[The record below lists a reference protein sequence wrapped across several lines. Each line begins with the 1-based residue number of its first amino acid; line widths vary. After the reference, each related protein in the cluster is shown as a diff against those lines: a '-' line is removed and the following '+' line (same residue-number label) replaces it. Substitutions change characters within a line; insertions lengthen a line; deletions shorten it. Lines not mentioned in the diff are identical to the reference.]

1 MYHKK
6 RLITLLSILVLLI
19 PTFVYAQNKIL
30 IAPETAVTWLNTGG
44 DEVLD
49 MGGQIADEVRTGS
62 FLDLGAASRSS
73 DYVFTFFVDAFAT
86 APVLG
91 ETIDLYFG
99 QGTSTTSFDGEPNT
113 APGDAAEG
121 NTQVEQ
127 LKNLLFV
134 GSAVV
139 GTTTAGDAQLR
150 ITGFVRFF
158 QRYIFPVVHNNTADA
173 LNNTGDGHSIIL
185 TGVPPEVQ

>member
-1 MYHKK
+1 MYHNK
-6 RLITLLSILVLLI
+6 RLITLLFILLI
-19 PTFVYAQNKIL
+19 SVFCLAANKIY
-30 IAPETAVTWLNTGG
+30 IAPETAVVWTAGGG
-44 DEVLD
+44 DELLD
-49 MGGQIADEVRTGS
+49 MGGQAAAEVRTGS

-73 DYVFTFFVDAFAT
+73 DYVFTFFIDQFAT

-99 QGTSTTSFDGEPNT
+99 MGTSTTSFDGEPNT
-113 APGDAAEG
+113 APGDSAEG
-121 NTQVEQ
+121 NTQLEQ
-127 LKNLLFV
+127 LKNLLYV

-139 GTTTAGDAQLR
+139 GTTTAADATLR

-173 LNNTGDGHSIIL
+173 LNSTGDGHSITL
-185 TGVPPEVQ
+185 TPVPAEIQ

>member
-1 MYHKK
+1 MYYNK
-6 RLITLLSILVLLI
+6 RLIILLCILTLLI
-19 PTFVYAQNKIL
+19 PTFVFAQNKIY

-49 MGGQIADEVRTGS
+49 MGGLAAGDLVVGS
-62 FLDLGAASRSS
+62 FLDLGANSRSS
-73 DYVFTFFVDAFAT
+73 DYVFTFFVDQFAT

-99 QGTSTTSFDGEPNT
+99 QGTSTTSFDGAPAT
-113 APGDAAEG
+113 APGDSSEG
-121 NTQVEQ
+121 SMIEDQ
-127 LKNLLFV
+127 LKNLSV
-134 GSAVV
+134 PYSAIV
-139 GTTTAGDAQLR
+139 GTTTAADAKLR
-150 ITGFVRFF
+150 ITGFIRFL

-185 TGVPPEVQ
+185 TPVPFEVQ